1 MKAKGWPAYL
11 IGGILFSNGFVG
23 VGMVVFGVGMIVDW
37 KIWILGIAA
46 FFVGLN
52 WR

>member
-1 MKAKGWPAYL
+1 MV
-11 IGGILFSNGFVG
+11 GGVLFSNGVVEVG
-23 VGMVVFGVGMIVDW
+23 LVVFLVGMIVDW

-52 WR
+52 WK